1 MDMSFGLI
9 GAARFAL
16 LGEARQGAVVGRDGW
31 LFSTEEVRPLP
42 SDAELARVAVIVQEM
57 RAQLSAG
64 GTDLVVVPLPA
75 KIDIYRD
82 ISPDEVF
89 GAALETL
96 YADFSGKLAERGIA
110 VVDARRTLLS
120 ADEPVFFATDTHW
133 TPHGAQLVA
142 AAVAT
147 SGTVEPGPLAFER
160 ADEPA
165 KTLTGDLIS
174 FVTTTTLAPTIGL
187 SQETVTPEVLIATN
201 AVTDIFGTA
210 ATDVVLVGTSYSANT
225 DWGFANALMQ
235 ALGRDVVSVA
245 EQGLGP
251 LKPMQAYLASADFR
265 DAPPEVVIWEI
276 PVRYLTDP
284 AIWPISARAAP
295 KVATLPPKENADG

>member
-1 MDMSFGLI
+1 MTIFLQAARLALPTLFFGYGVFANLIVFSQNQPAFALPDDGFLSGGLTVELDSLYKKDLPHMDMSFGLI
-9 GAARFAL
+9 GAARYAL

-147 SGTVEPGPLAFER
+147 SG
-160 ADEPA
+160 PA
-165 KTLTGDLIS
+165 C
-174 FVTTTTLAPTIGL
+174 V
-187 SQETVTPEVLIATN
+187 
-201 AVTDIFGTA
+201 
-210 ATDVVLVGTSYSANT
+210 
-225 DWGFANALMQ
+225 
-235 ALGRDVVSVA
+235 
-245 EQGLGP
+245 
-251 LKPMQAYLASADFR
+251 
-265 DAPPEVVIWEI
+265 
-276 PVRYLTDP
+276 
-284 AIWPISARAAP
+284 
-295 KVATLPPKENADG
+295 